1 MEGKT
6 QQRRGYPCGQAVY
19 VFLDKAKAGQVDQV
33 LDKKL
38 FVMVGNRNMQQVI
51 GIPMGT
57 NCAPFLAN
65 ILLYMYELEFF
76 EKFVQENDV
85 VNDENAKDFMRRM
98 SCCTRYIDDL
108 WNVTVAGTTFQQA
121 TVQMYP
127 DWLKLGDPEDEG
139 TPLKR
144 LGSDRDV
151 SRRRIPWECDHG
163 LSHAT

>member
-1 MEGKT
+1 MRQT
-6 QQRRGYPCGQAVY
+6 
-19 VFLDKAKAGQVDQV
+19 
-33 LDKKL
+33 
-38 FVMVGNRNMQQVI
+38 I
-51 GIPMGT
+51 GIPIGT

-108 WNVTVAGTTFQQA
+108 WNPAVAGTTFQQA

-127 DWLKLGDPEDEG
+127 DWF
-139 TPLKR
+139 KR
-144 LGSDRDV
+144 TQRG
-151 SRRRIPWECDHG
+151 
-163 LSHAT
+163 